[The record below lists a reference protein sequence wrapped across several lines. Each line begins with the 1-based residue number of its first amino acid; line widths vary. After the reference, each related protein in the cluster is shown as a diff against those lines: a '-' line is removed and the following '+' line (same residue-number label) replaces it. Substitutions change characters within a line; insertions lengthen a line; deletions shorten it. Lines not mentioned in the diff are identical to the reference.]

1 MSDEFITQ
9 RLAQGELNQYGQ
21 LHGAALPDWQAC
33 PLPQPV
39 VMTGQYCCVEPLSVA
54 QHAAGLHAAMQ
65 EDGAAANWT
74 YLGYGPFASLADYTV
89 WLHSMEGLSD
99 PQFYTIIDAASG
111 QPVGLASYLRIDAAN
126 GVIEVGHL
134 NYSPLLQQKPAAT
147 EAMYLMMRH
156 AFDLGYRRYE
166 WKCNALNLP
175 SRRAAERLGFLFEG
189 LFRQSM
195 VIKGR
200 NRDTAWY
207 SILDSEWPA
216 VRQVLEQWLVAENFD
231 AAGRQ
236 RQALSRLMSDWRN
249 ALVTGN

>member
-1 MSDEFITQ
+1 MSDEFIAQ
-9 RLAQGELNQYGQ
+9 RLARGELNQYEQ
-21 LHGAALPDWQAC
+21 LHGLSLPDWQAC
-33 PLPQPV
+33 PAPQPQ
-39 VMTGQYCCVEPLSVA
+39 VMTGQYCRLEPLS
-54 QHAAGLHAAMQ
+54 AAGHGPGLYAAMQ
-65 EDGAAANWT
+65 QDGAGANWT
-74 YLGYGPFASLADYTV
+74 YLGYGPFASLADYSA
-89 WLHSMEGLSD
+89 WLHSMEGLAD
-99 PQFYTIIDAASG
+99 PQFYTIIDVLTE

-156 AFDLGYRRYE
+156 AFELGYRRYE

-216 VRQVLEQWLVAENFD
+216 VRQRLEQWLAVENFD

-236 RQALSRLMSDWRN
+236 RQALSALMADWRSEM
-249 ALVTGN
+249 AAAT

>member
-1 MSDEFITQ
+1 MSDEFIAQ

-21 LHGAALPDWQAC
+21 LHGVALPEWRAC
-33 PLPQPV
+33 PAPQPV
-39 VMTGQYCCVEPLSVA
+39 VLQGKYCRLEPLSAVE
-54 QHAAGLHAAMQ
+54 HAAGLHAAMQ
-65 EDGAAANWT
+65 ADGADANWT
-74 YLGYGPFASLADYTV
+74 YLGYGPFASLADYTA
-89 WLHSMEGLSD
+89 WLTGMEGLSD
-99 PQFYTIIDAASG
+99 PQFYTIVDIANG

-156 AFDLGYRRYE
+156 AFELGYRRYE

-216 VRQVLEQWLVAENFD
+216 VRQVLEQWLNAENFD
-231 AAGRQ
+231 ATGRQ
-236 RQALSRLMSDWRN
+236 RQALSRLMSAWRN
-249 ALVTGN
+249 RGVTDN

>member
-1 MSDEFITQ
+1 MGRTLCSHATGWRRCKLDLSWLWALCQSGRLQ
-9 RLAQGELNQYGQ
+9 RLA
-21 LHGAALPDWQAC
+21 
-33 PLPQPV
+33 
-39 VMTGQYCCVEPLSVA
+39 A
-54 QHAAGLHAAMQ
+54 QHGRAG
-65 EDGAAANWT
+65 
-74 YLGYGPFASLADYTV
+74 
-89 WLHSMEGLSD
+89 D
-99 PQFYTIIDAASG
+99 PQFYTIIDVLTE

-156 AFDLGYRRYE
+156 AFELGYRRYE

-216 VRQVLEQWLVAENFD
+216 VRQRLEQWLAAENFD

-236 RQALSRLMSDWRN
+236 RQALSVLMSDWRSEM
-249 ALVTGN
+249 AAAT

>member
-1 MSDEFITQ
+1 
-9 RLAQGELNQYGQ
+9 
-21 LHGAALPDWQAC
+21 
-33 PLPQPV
+33 
-39 VMTGQYCCVEPLSVA
+39 
-54 QHAAGLHAAMQ
+54 
-65 EDGAAANWT
+65 
-74 YLGYGPFASLADYTV
+74 
-89 WLHSMEGLSD
+89 
-99 PQFYTIIDAASG
+99 
-111 QPVGLASYLRIDAAN
+111 
-126 GVIEVGHL
+126 
-134 NYSPLLQQKPAAT
+134 
-147 EAMYLMMRH
+147 MYLMMRH

-216 VRQVLEQWLVAENFD
+216 VRQVLEQWLAAENFD

-236 RQALSRLMSDWRN
+236 RQALSRLMSDWRSEMVTVTREF
-249 ALVTGN
+249 ALQRFRRMGVAGTMGCFCRFLVDR

>member
-1 MSDEFITQ
+1 MSDKFIAQ
-9 RLAQGELNQYGQ
+9 RLAEGELNPYGQ
-21 LHGAALPDWQAC
+21 LHGVALPGWQAC
-33 PLPQPV
+33 PVPQPE
-39 VMTGQYCCVEPLSVA
+39 VMNGQYCKLEPLSA
-54 QHAAGLHAAMQ
+54 TRHAAGLYAAMQ
-65 EDGAAANWT
+65 QEGAAENWT
-74 YLGYGPFASLADYTV
+74 YLGYGPFASLADYTA
-89 WLHSMEGLSD
+89 WLSGMEGLSD
-99 PQFYTIIDAASG
+99 PQFYTIIDVTTH

-156 AFDLGYRRYE
+156 AFALGYRRYE

-216 VRQVLEQWLVAENFD
+216 VRQVLEQWLGAENFD
-231 AAGRQ
+231 AAGGQ
-236 RQALSRLMSDWRN
+236 REALSRLMSDWRN
-249 ALVTGN
+249 GSVTDN